1 MKMPFTIILLII
13 MIQVSLAHDSHGL
26 DDRKDFK
33 YQDSWTV
40 KLLRHLTGNW
50 FSITLKAFKN
60 MVSLFQMIEN

>member
-1 MKMPFTIILLII
+1 

-60 MVSLFQMIEN
+60 MAGLFQMIEN